1 MKYVRSV
8 DLDGWA
14 VDCMRT
20 KCETPITPILTVL
33 TECGVTQK
41 SQPQKNIAKVPNET
55 NFYVP
60 HWFLQKETHFCENGN
75 IKCSPVQ
82 TLKQISLADLDQ
94 GHLRSVPKIVSSGIR
109 GCILGGKLMQIGP
122 IMPCHSF
129 YTAINVSKS
138 EGGRNILNF
147 PICINKVATK

>member
-8 DLDGWA
+8 DLDEWA

-33 TECGVTQK
+33 TECGMTQK
-41 SQPQKNIAKVPNET
+41 SQPQENIAKVPNEA

-60 HWFLQKETHFCENGN
+60 HCFLQKETHFCENGN
-75 IKCSPVQ
+75 IKCSVQ

-109 GCILGGKLMQIGP
+109 GCILGGRLMQMGP
-122 IMPCHSF
+122 IMPWHSF
-129 YTAINVSKS
+129 YTARNVSKS
-138 EGGRNILNF
+138 EGGRNILDF
-147 PICINKVATK
+147 SICINKVAIK

>member
-41 SQPQKNIAKVPNET
+41 SQPQENIAQVPNEA
-55 NFYVP
+55 NFMS
-60 HWFLQKETHFCENGN
+60 HTG
-75 IKCSPVQ
+75 
-82 TLKQISLADLDQ
+82 
-94 GHLRSVPKIVSSGIR
+94 SSR
-109 GCILGGKLMQIGP
+109 KRPTFVKMV
-122 IMPCHSF
+122 
-129 YTAINVSKS
+129 T
-138 EGGRNILNF
+138 
-147 PICINKVATK
+147 